1 MYNSYHHIKILKNDS
16 DFNDDEFIKNDN
28 LNENN
33 DLSEYDIVGSLCE
46 NNDKFAI
53 NRVLYNKFKVN
64 DYLIIYDAG

>member
-16 DFNDDEFIKNDN
+16 DEFIKNDN